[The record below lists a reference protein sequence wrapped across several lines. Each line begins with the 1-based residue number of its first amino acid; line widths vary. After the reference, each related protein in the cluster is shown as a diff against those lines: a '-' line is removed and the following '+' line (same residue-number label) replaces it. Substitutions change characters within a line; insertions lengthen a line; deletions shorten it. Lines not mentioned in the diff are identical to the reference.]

1 MKKIRWGVVGAGG
14 IAHRRTLPV
23 IGEVKNGTL
32 SVVMDIKDPEKLGK
46 LYGCAWTDD
55 LQAAVSRDDVDA
67 VYVAGPVH
75 LHAEH
80 AIAAAKAGKHVLCE
94 KPLARTV
101 AEAKTVVDACAANR
115 VLLREAYMLRQHGAH
130 KEMLRLIQQG
140 AVGKI
145 VFAQIHWAFLY
156 PKMEGAWR
164 QIPELGG
171 GGSLADVGCHSFDI
185 LEMMVGPIKRVA
197 AVTGTVIQDYKVDD
211 LATVLLEFES
221 GAQGA
226 ITTSFCLSGNVMPPS
241 LSIYGSAGAL
251 LATDTLT
258 QGTGGDLLLVTE
270 PDGARRPVEYTQVN
284 MYVRQLEAFADAVMA
299 GERTTPD
306 KAAGL
311 LRVMRM
317 LEGSYASSR
326 DGRFVT
332 I

>member
-1 MKKIRWGVVGAGG
+1 MRKIRWGVIGAGG

-23 IGEVKNGTL
+23 IGDVKNGTL

-46 LYGCAWTDD
+46 IYGCDWTDD
-55 LQAAVSRDDVDA
+55 LAAAVSRDDVDA

-101 AEAKTVVDACAANR
+101 AEARTIVDACVANG
-115 VLLREAYMLRQHGAH
+115 VLLREAYMLRHHGAH
-130 KEMLRLIQQG
+130 REMLRLIQQG
-140 AVGKI
+140 AIGKI

-156 PKMEGAWR
+156 PKTDGAWR
-164 QIPELGG
+164 QVPELGG

-185 LEMMVGPIKRVA
+185 LEVLVGPIKRVA
-197 AVTGTVIQDYKVDD
+197 AVTGTLVQDYKVDD
-211 LATVLLEFES
+211 IATVLLEFES

-226 ITTSFCLSGNVMPPS
+226 VTTSFCLSGNVMPPS
-241 LSIYGSAGAL
+241 MGIYGSAGAI

-258 QGTGGDLLLVTE
+258 QGTDGDVLLVTE
-270 PDGARRPVEYTQVN
+270 PDGERRPIEYTQVN
-284 MYVRQLEAFADAVMA
+284 MYVKQLEAFADAVIA
-299 GERTTPD
+299 GQRTTQD
-306 KAAGL
+306 KADGL
-311 LRVMRM
+311 LRTMRM

-326 DGRFVT
+326 NGEFVT